1 MTVNNLSSGEGTVH
15 INYPLQALNAAPA
28 KGQESAVNRIASIL
42 LSAADYVQL
51 NGKVRYLGVTDRFR
65 DVIETFHPADG
76 EIPAGFRIES
86 TLEADGLL
94 LTDLVRDISY
104 DKNGVIFSAD
114 SANPHEVAPIA
125 PLLGNLTCNP
135 GIVYDLFI
143 NNPEANVGNRFKTRD
158 EVMTELGRILGPG
171 CDISVELNNPFEE
184 DFSKILEECER
195 FKEILS
201 EYRLVVKVPHT
212 GPG

>member
-86 TLEADGLL
+86 TLE
-94 LTDLVRDISY
+94 DLIIKINRNVC
-104 DKNGVIFSAD
+104 KETAETEEKAG
-114 SANPHEVAPIA
+114 
-125 PLLGNLTCNP
+125 GCN
-135 GIVYDLFI
+135 D
-143 NNPEANVGNRFKTRD
+143 
-158 EVMTELGRILGPG
+158 
-171 CDISVELNNPFEE
+171 
-184 DFSKILEECER
+184 
-195 FKEILS
+195 
-201 EYRLVVKVPHT
+201 
-212 GPG
+212 